1 MNKPFRKITPDSR
14 SHKSSS
20 LELLCF
26 QTCTTLPEMPHVYC
40 GQDLDMGLALVELQ
54 DSQIRQLQSTGKDSA
69 AHTQSVNKKKSM
81 QYFKG

>member
-1 MNKPFRKITPDSR
+1 
-14 SHKSSS
+14 
-20 LELLCF
+20 
-26 QTCTTLPEMPHVYC
+26 
-40 GQDLDMGLALVELQ
+40 MGLALVELQ